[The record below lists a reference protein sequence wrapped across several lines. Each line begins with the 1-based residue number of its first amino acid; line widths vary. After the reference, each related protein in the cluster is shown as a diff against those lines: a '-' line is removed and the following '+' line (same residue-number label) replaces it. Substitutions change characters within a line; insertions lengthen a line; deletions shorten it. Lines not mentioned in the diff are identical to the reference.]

1 MSSSKSKSQR
11 PGTLIVFRFSSTKD
25 SDAPLY
31 RLDVAHYSTDYIY
44 RIAHV
49 GARRVLKVQDEGRPG
64 SAVHVVHAGPLT
76 EDSDCHSQ
84 AEEDGRGVR

>member
-1 MSSSKSKSQR
+1 M
-11 PGTLIVFRFSSTKD
+11 
-25 SDAPLY
+25 
-31 RLDVAHYSTDYIY
+31 
-44 RIAHV
+44 
-49 GARRVLKVQDEGRPG
+49 LKVQDEGRPG